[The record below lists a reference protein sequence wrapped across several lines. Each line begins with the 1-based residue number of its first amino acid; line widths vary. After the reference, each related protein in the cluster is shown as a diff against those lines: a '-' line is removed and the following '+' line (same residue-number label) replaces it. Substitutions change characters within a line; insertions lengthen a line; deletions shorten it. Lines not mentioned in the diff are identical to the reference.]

1 MPKVRVYEN
10 LDECRQIWQNNWT
23 NACVFDLWPVRDC
36 FQKQY
41 NNRPYFLVAE
51 RHGKLCGLLAL
62 SWIEE
67 KQCFGHFPGE
77 IWQGKTWLEQ
87 NKIAASDTDV
97 FKALLRHIPGEA
109 NIRYLTRESM
119 LLDEEAIGLDEIG
132 YLFFPGQYGYSFQVY
147 MQQFS
152 GKSRKKLGRE
162 LDRLQALG
170 LSIRYDSL
178 SDVDLMFRM
187 NLEAFGEWSYFND
200 PRFMNSFENL
210 LAWLHKKGLLRVT
223 TVLLGGKVAAVDVG
237 AIRGSSY
244 TVFGG
249 GTHPEFPGVAKLM
262 NFHHLEWACCQ
273 RLAEVDFLCG
283 NFGWKERF
291 HLTPRPLYQMHIPL
305 ETEILQD
312 LHAEKRIACA

>member
-10 LDECRQIWQNNWT
+10 LDECRQLWQNNWT

-51 RHGKLCGLLAL
+51 RQGKLCGLLAL

-162 LDRLQALG
+162 LDRLQIIIDVSHSHPNVVDDVLNITTRPVVVSHTG
-170 LSIRYDSL
+170 IQSYHDSPRNL
-178 SDVDLMFRM
+178 SD
-187 NLEAFGEWSYFND
+187 A
-200 PRFMNSFENL
+200 
-210 LAWLHKKGLLRVT
+210 
-223 TVLLGGKVAAVDVG
+223 
-237 AIRGSSY
+237 
-244 TVFGG
+244 
-249 GTHPEFPGVAKLM
+249 
-262 NFHHLEWACCQ
+262 
-273 RLAEVDFLCG
+273 
-283 NFGWKERF
+283 
-291 HLTPRPLYQMHIPL
+291 QM
-305 ETEILQD
+305 
-312 LHAEKRIACA
+312 KRIADKGGIIAIGYWQGAIGSIEPISVVKAIKAAIRVVGVDHVALGSDYDGATETSFDTSELAILTQLMLKEGLTPTDIEKVMGGNSVMFLLKYLPDK